1 MVNQNSFQILLK
13 CLNYYCYIPKLLD
26 KANLRFVIP
35 FMFVH
40 DLQNYVH
47 LMSEQRAQMHELKI
61 VNLEIWQFFQ

>member
-1 MVNQNSFQILLK
+1 M
-13 CLNYYCYIPKLLD
+13 LD
-26 KANLRFVIP
+26 KGNLRFVIP

-47 LMSEQRAQMHELKI
+47 LMPEQRAQMHELKI